1 MSLEEHLPNG
11 DKTPLAIQ
19 LEATESYFL
28 AIFCVE
34 SCLKVQSSCIE
45 FLNLF
50 SRFLS
55 NKEGWHPEDTS
66 FNDHVIMSTLV

>member
-11 DKTPLAIQ
+11 DKTPLAIE

-34 SCLKVQSSCIE
+34 SCLKAYHLI
-45 FLNLF
+45 
-50 SRFLS
+50 
-55 NKEGWHPEDTS
+55 
-66 FNDHVIMSTLV
+66 FNQYFF